1 MQYCIKQ
8 QLKSEI
14 HQRGLNRQNIPSWIP
29 VITEEAI
36 LKKNNYI
43 PIHHH
48 VMLKLFKEKRVAL
61 HVPLTYYIFVWKL
74 FENGCLV
81 LN

>member
-36 LKKNNYI
+36 
-43 PIHHH
+43 
-48 VMLKLFKEKRVAL
+48 
-61 HVPLTYYIFVWKL
+61 
-74 FENGCLV
+74 
-81 LN
+81 